1 MVNIRSQKNKKIAN
15 ICDYC
20 DDETVE
26 NITNLLLKF
35 QDLFLSIFSKMKG
48 IVGDLGEMKIP
59 LRPNANIVKQQ

>member
-1 MVNIRSQKNKKIAN
+1 MVNIRSQKNKKNAN

-35 QDLFLSIFSKMKG
+35 QDLFLSFFSKMKG

-59 LRPNANIVKQQ
+59 LKSDAKLVKQ